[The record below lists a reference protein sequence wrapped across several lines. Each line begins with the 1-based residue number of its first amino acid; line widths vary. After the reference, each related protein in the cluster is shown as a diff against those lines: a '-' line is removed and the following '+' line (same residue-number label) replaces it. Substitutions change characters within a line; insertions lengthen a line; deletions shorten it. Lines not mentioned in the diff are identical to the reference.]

1 MNLTQTQMSSIF
13 VSLCTSACVE
23 RLITDTFIAADNNFL
38 NYFLSF
44 LFPPLIHV
52 DFCLILAKLPLS
64 IFSFRVGITEGVGYF
79 TE

>member
-1 MNLTQTQMSSIF
+1 MNLMQTQMSSIF

-23 RLITDTFIAADNNFL
+23 RLIIGTFISANNLL
-38 NYFLSF
+38 NHFLSF

-52 DFCLILAKLPLS
+52 DFCLILTILPLS